1 MELPVSGD
9 LEEVVQAGAA
19 YPSVAFVLM
28 AKNSGTDDV
37 RSRLD
42 LLQLEAEYAR
52 TWDTQDARG
61 WAECFTPDGAFEMG
75 STAESASMRFAGH
88 EELETFCRRGS
99 GRYEGIHLLSAPDL
113 TIDGDSA
120 RGWVHF
126 SYFDRDRKTE
136 LVRQV
141 VGVYAVRYAHTDAGW
156 KMALRREQAVYSTL
170 SSAATFHGFP
180 SVERMWADDL
190 S

>member
-1 MELPVSGD
+1 M
-9 LEEVVQAGAA
+9 AG
-19 YPSVAFVLM
+19 SVG
-28 AKNSGTDDV
+28 SEDV
-37 RSRLD
+37 GARLD

-75 STAESASMRFAGH
+75 STADSPSMRFSGH
-88 EELETFCRRGS
+88 GELETFCRLGS

-113 TIDGDSA
+113 TITGDAA

-126 SYFDRDRKTE
+126 SYFDRDRKTDQ
-136 LVRQV
+136 VRQV
-141 VGVYAVRYAHTDAGW
+141 VGVYAVTYARTEVGW
-156 KMALRREQAVYSTL
+156 KIALRREQAVYSAPIL
-170 SSAATFHGFP
+170 AGTFHGFP
-180 SVERMWADDL
+180 TADRMWADDL